1 MTISQEPPACNWNL
15 EVPPSY
21 MNVRNIIHF
30 KTVRMPSHA
39 KISILSRRSFLI
51 AASAAAGLA
60 PLLAHAETMQSTPA
74 RSQKFTD
81 AFAKLTHG
89 ATPIEN
95 KMNVEL
101 PELAENGNFVP
112 ITISVESPMTDA
124 NYVKAIHLLST
135 QNPRAAVATFHLT
148 PINAVAYVRSRMRL
162 AKTQDVVTL
171 AELSTGELL
180 MATTWV
186 KVTIGGCGD

>member
-1 MTISQEPPACNWNL
+1 
-15 EVPPSY
+15 
-21 MNVRNIIHF
+21 
-30 KTVRMPSHA
+30 MPEQT
-39 KISILSRRSFLI
+39 KISILTRRSFLI

-60 PLLAHAETMQSTPA
+60 PLLAYAEAKDSATPA
-74 RSQKFTD
+74 RSKKFAD
-81 AFAKLTHG
+81 AFAKFTNG
-89 ATPIEN
+89 ATPVEHKIH
-95 KMNVEL
+95 VEL

-112 ITISVESPMTDA
+112 ITISVDSPMTASD
-124 NYVKAIHLLST
+124 YVKAIHLLST

-148 PINAVAYVRSRMRL
+148 PINAVARIQSRMRL

-186 KVTIGGCGD
+186 KVVIGGCGD